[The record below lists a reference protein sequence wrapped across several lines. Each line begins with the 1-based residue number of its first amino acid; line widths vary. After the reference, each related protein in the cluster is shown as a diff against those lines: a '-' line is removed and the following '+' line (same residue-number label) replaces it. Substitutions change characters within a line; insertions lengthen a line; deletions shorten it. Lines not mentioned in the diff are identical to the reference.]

1 MFYFYESKV
10 RYTKQT
16 GEDNP
21 AKVTEK
27 YVVQDINF
35 GGAESIL
42 LNLLMPYAFGGDIE
56 VVSMKKVAPH
66 DIIACESPE
75 KVFKCKA
82 VLIVVDGDKE
92 SRKPVFFYVGADDLE
107 SARKKITDYL
117 RSYDAELL
125 SVEETKII
133 DIYKRPL
140 A

>member
-1 MFYFYESKV
+1 MYYYEAKV

-16 GEDNP
+16 GEDKP
-21 AKVTEK
+21 AKVKES
-27 YVVQDINF
+27 YVVQDVNF

-82 VLIVVDGDKE
+82 VLIVMDGDKE

-107 SARKKITDYL
+107 SARKTITNVL
-117 RSYDAELL
+117 CSYDAELL

-133 DIYKRPL
+133 DIYKRPT

>member
-1 MFYFYESKV
+1 MYYYEAKV

-21 AKVTEK
+21 AKVKES
-27 YVVQDINF
+27 YVVQDVNF

-82 VLIVVDGDKE
+82 VLIVIDGDKV

-107 SARKKITDYL
+107 SARKTITNVL

-133 DIYKRPL
+133 DIYKRPTV
-140 A
+140 